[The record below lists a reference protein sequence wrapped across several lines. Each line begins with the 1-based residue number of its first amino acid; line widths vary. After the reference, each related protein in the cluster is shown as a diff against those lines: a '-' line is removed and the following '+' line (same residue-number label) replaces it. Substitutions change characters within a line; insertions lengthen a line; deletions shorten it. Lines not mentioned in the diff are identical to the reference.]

1 MAISAGDG
9 LFCMVLLPLRNLAG
23 PSIAACLVSFAATVP
38 VSETAN
44 DVHEALSKAHQMYET
59 RVVNVSIEDQAGH
72 RIDGDELLE
81 CLTGKKKIAE
91 DLRAV

>member
-23 PSIAACLVSFAATVP
+23 PSITACLVSFAATVP
-38 VSETAN
+38 VSET
-44 DVHEALSKAHQMYET
+44 LSKAHQMYET